1 MKIYRMMLG
10 ERSKYADEC
19 YKLSFVGVDYD
30 ISEDITTNLYSTPK
44 EFQDLYVP
52 RYIKGRPE
60 SSRIAAAQACSA
72 LHKLGARMQVNDLIL
87 CANKDR
93 SYRVGLVTGPYRYD
107 GASVLPHQRPV
118 RWVDEIRRDDMS
130 EALRNTTGSTLTL
143 IDLSS
148 YASEIRQLLT
158 EYSMPETGDTS
169 IIATEETGQSFRFER
184 HLEDF
189 IVENWSQTPFGSE
202 YDIYREGEAYG
213 KQLIT
218 EAGRIDILAQS
229 KDKKTLL
236 VIELKNGD
244 ENDDAVGQLARYV
257 GFVRAEFATPGQ
269 DVKGA
274 LVVLDSSKRL
284 RWAIAALP
292 DAKLYQ
298 YKVAF
303 DLIPD
308 E

>member
-1 MKIYRMMLG
+1 
-10 ERSKYADEC
+10 
-19 YKLSFVGVDYD
+19 
-30 ISEDITTNLYSTPK
+30 
-44 EFQDLYVP
+44 
-52 RYIKGRPE
+52 
-60 SSRIAAAQACSA
+60 
-72 LHKLGARMQVNDLIL
+72 
-87 CANKDR
+87 
-93 SYRVGLVTGPYRYD
+93 
-107 GASVLPHQRPV
+107 
-118 RWVDEIRRDDMS
+118 
-130 EALRNTTGSTLTL
+130 
-143 IDLSS
+143 
-148 YASEIRQLLT
+148 
-158 EYSMPETGDTS
+158 MPETGDTS

-274 LVVLDSSKRL
+274 LVVLDSSKKL